1 MITRMAR
8 RAKGPTPEELIE
20 KLQKDFEAFKEESK
34 ERTDEIERKSEEQI
48 ELVKDEYEKKIAALK
63 EDHEEAEKKHEHMV
77 EELRSGQEK
86 LWNELKEE
94 IVTQLTSVR
103 DDVASQGAENEAQR
117 LAEAEKVEEKL
128 KDTGEGQNIY
138 KEMATK

>member
-1 MITRMAR
+1 MAR

-48 ELVKDEYEKKIAALK
+48 ELVKDEYEKKIAVLK
-63 EDHEEAEKKHEHMV
+63 EEHEKAETKHEHLV
-77 EELRSGQEK
+77 EELRAGQEK

-117 LAEAEKVEEKL
+117 LAEAEKVDNKL
-128 KDTGEGQNIY
+128 KDTGEGQTIY

>member
-1 MITRMAR
+1 MAR

-34 ERTDEIERKSEEQI
+34 ERADEIERKSEEQI
-48 ELVKDEYEKKIAALK
+48 ELVKDEYEKKLAALK
-63 EDHEEAEKKHEHMV
+63 EEHEEAEKKHEHMV
-77 EELRSGQEK
+77 DELRAGQEK

-117 LAEAEKVEEKL
+117 LAEAERVDDKL
-128 KDTGEGQNIY
+128 KDTGEGQTIY

>member
-1 MITRMAR
+1 MSFITRMAR
-8 RAKGPTPEELIE
+8 RANGPTPEELIE

-48 ELVKDEYEKKIAALK
+48 ELVKDEYEKKLTTLK
-63 EDHEEAEKKHEHMV
+63 EEHEEAEKKHEHMV

-128 KDTGEGQNIY
+128 KESGEGH
-138 KEMATK
+138 TLS

>member
-1 MITRMAR
+1 MAR

-48 ELVKDEYEKKIAALK
+48 ELVKDEYEKKLTTLK
-63 EDHEEAEKKHEHMV
+63 EEHEEAEKKHEHMV

-86 LWNELKEE
+86 LWKELKEE
-94 IVTQLTSVR
+94 IATQLTSVK

-117 LAEAEKVEEKL
+117 LVEAERVDNKL
-128 KDTGEGQNIY
+128 KDTGEG
-138 KEMATK
+138 

>member
-1 MITRMAR
+1 MAR
-8 RAKGPTPEELIE
+8 RSKGPTPEELIE

-48 ELVKDEYEKKIAALK
+48 ELVKDEYEKKLTTLK
-63 EDHEEAEKKHEHMV
+63 EEHEEAEKKHEHMV

-128 KDTGEGQNIY
+128 KESGEGH
-138 KEMATK
+138 TLS

>member
-1 MITRMAR
+1 MAR

-34 ERTDEIERKSEEQI
+34 ERTDELERKGEEQI

-63 EDHEEAEKKHEHMV
+63 EEREEAEKKHEHMF
-77 EELRSGQEK
+77 EELRAGQEK

-103 DDVASQGAENEAQR
+103 DDVASQRAENEAQR
-117 LAEAEKVEEKL
+117 LAEAERVDDKL
-128 KDTGEGQNIY
+128 KDTGEGQTIY

>member
-1 MITRMAR
+1 MAR

-34 ERTDEIERKSEEQI
+34 ERTDELERQSEEQI
-48 ELVKDEYEKKIAALK
+48 ELVKDEYEKKLAALK
-63 EDHEEAEKKHEHMV
+63 EEYEEAKKKHEYMV
-77 EELRSGQEK
+77 EELRAGQEK

-128 KDTGEGQNIY
+128 KDSGEGQTIY

>member
-1 MITRMAR
+1 MLELELRRMAR

-20 KLQKDFEAFKEESK
+20 KLQNDFEAFKEESK
-34 ERTDEIERKSEEQI
+34 ERTDEIERKGEEQI
-48 ELVKDEYEKKIAALK
+48 ELVKDEYEKKLTTLK
-63 EDHEEAEKKHEHMV
+63 EEHEEAEKKHEHMV

-128 KDTGEGQNIY
+128 KESGEGH
-138 KEMATK
+138 TLS

>member
-1 MITRMAR
+1 M
-8 RAKGPTPEELIE
+8 
-20 KLQKDFEAFKEESK
+20 
-34 ERTDEIERKSEEQI
+34 
-48 ELVKDEYEKKIAALK
+48 VKDEYEKKIAALK
-63 EDHEEAEKKHEHMV
+63 EEHEEAEKKHEHMF
-77 EELRSGQEK
+77 EELRAGQEK

-128 KDTGEGQNIY
+128 KETGEGYTIY
-138 KEMATK
+138 TFS